1 MQNIRKI
8 FLFFNILINAVIE
21 DFLPC
26 TITDLE
32 SSKKVITIKQIK
44 AAKDV
49 VKKKNLI
56 TIF

>member
-8 FLFFNILINAVIE
+8 FLFLNILINAVIE

-49 VKKKNLI
+49 VKKKI
-56 TIF
+56 